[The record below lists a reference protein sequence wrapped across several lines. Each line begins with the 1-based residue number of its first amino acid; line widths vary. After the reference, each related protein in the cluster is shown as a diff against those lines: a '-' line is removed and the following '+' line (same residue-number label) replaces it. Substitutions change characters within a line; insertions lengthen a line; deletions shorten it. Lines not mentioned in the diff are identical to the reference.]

1 MTSTTVRPTPR
12 TSSTT
17 HRPALTV
24 ALVAGLVVLPAA
36 AASAHV
42 RVGVDDASGGA
53 YSVMTFR
60 VPNESDTA
68 GTTEV
73 AVQLPTDT
81 PITFVSV
88 EPVPGWTAEVVR
100 GDLPEPVTSEEGTV
114 TRAVLSV
121 TWTADEGVQ
130 IGPDE
135 FQRFVVVA
143 GPLPAEGTDVVLPTT
158 QTYSDGEVVAW
169 DEPVAEGQ
177 EEPEF
182 PAPSFTTVAASTGE
196 VGTTTPVADDGATA
210 TAEGDT
216 TARWLGAGGLALG
229 VVALLVAFPRGGSR
243 RRPAR

>member
-12 TSSTT
+12 TSSRA
-17 HRPALTV
+17 HRPALTG
-24 ALVAGLVVLPAA
+24 ALVAALVVLPAV

-81 PITFVSV
+81 PITFVSA

-100 GDLPEPVTSEEGTV
+100 GDLPEPVTSDEGTV

-121 TWTADEGVQ
+121 TWTADDGVQ

-135 FQRFVVVA
+135 FQRFVVIA

-169 DEPVAEGQ
+169 DEPVVEGQ

-182 PAPSFTTVAASTGE
+182 PAPSFTTVAASSTGE
-196 VGTTTPVADDGATA
+196 VQATTPVADDGSTA
-210 TAEGDT
+210 TAGGDT

-229 VVALLVAFPRGGSR
+229 GVALLVTLGRGGAR
-243 RRPAR
+243 RRTR